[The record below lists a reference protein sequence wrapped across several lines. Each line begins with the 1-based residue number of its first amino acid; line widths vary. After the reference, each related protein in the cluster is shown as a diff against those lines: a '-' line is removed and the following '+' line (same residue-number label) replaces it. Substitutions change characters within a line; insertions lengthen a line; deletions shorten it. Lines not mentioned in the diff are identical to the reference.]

1 MKKKPGSVIK
11 NGFYLLQINKAVMKS
26 LVILPFLFSGLF
38 LRAQTASITGN
49 VHFGEQ
55 PVNGATV
62 SLQHTG
68 VATVTDEKG
77 NFKIAN
83 LAAGEYV
90 LQVSSIGYFTYVKAV
105 TITKGNMRIQV
116 PLAIDIKNM
125 DSITVQSLGK
135 MKSGFTRL
143 HDVEGTA
150 IYAGKKTEVV
160 VMKDLIANKATNN
173 SRQVYSKVAGLNIWE
188 NDGAGIQL
196 AIGGRGL
203 SPNRVSNFNTRQ
215 NGYDI
220 SADALGYPESYY
232 TPPVE
237 AVERIEIV
245 RGAASLQYGTQFGGM
260 INFKMNS
267 GPPDDKIAVMA
278 RVTGGSWNFL
288 NTSVSV
294 GGTDGKFNYYAFLQ
308 HKSGDGWRPN
318 AEFNSNTAY
327 GGMTYNFTSRLSLS
341 LQYTHM
347 EYLEHQ
353 PGGLTDADFAEDP
366 RQSIRARNWFKV
378 NWNLGAV
385 LLDYHINSQLTF
397 NTRFFG
403 LQAGRDALGILTY
416 INRAD
421 DGSDR
426 DLYIDNYH
434 NWGNES
440 RMLYQYRL
448 GDLGSTLLVGFRYYS
463 GHTNR
468 QQGYGNDGSGGAKSD
483 FTFTP
488 TNPNDTL
495 RYSDY
500 IFPEHNEAVFAENIF
515 RITPR
520 LNIIPGVR
528 YENISTK
535 AQGEYTNVVFDLS
548 GNPINPEKITDNK
561 SNVRQFILGGIG
573 ATYNL
578 TQPIQIYANF
588 SQNYKAINFNDL
600 RTLNPNLR
608 VDSNLQD
615 EKGYSADIGIRKST
629 GIFNFDVSLFMIHYD
644 NKIGSILTTDP
655 VNFIIYNYRTNV
667 SQTRNYGLESYLELD
682 VWKLLKGMQAKT
694 SVLLFTNFSLLSAKY
709 VNSKDPAIDGRR
721 VEFVPNVVFKT
732 GVSVHHNKWSASYQ
746 YSYTGEQFTDATNAV
761 FTDNAIDGIVPSYSI
776 MDLSV
781 GYTLNKYFSF
791 YGSVNNLADA
801 KYFTRRADS
810 YPGPGIVPSDGRGAY
825 LTVQLSL

>member
-1 MKKKPGSVIK
+1 MKI
-11 NGFYLLQINKAVMKS
+11 FMT
-26 LVILPFLFSGLF
+26 LPFLFSFFCSL
-38 LRAQTASITGN
+38 AQTVTISGN
-49 VHFGEQ
+49 VSNENM
-55 PVNGATV
+55 PVDGATV
-62 SLQHTG
+62 LLIHTAH
-68 VATVTDEKG
+68 ATTTNENGRFRLLNVPP
-77 NFKIAN
+77 
-83 LAAGEYV
+83 GEYT
-90 LQVSSIGYFTYVKAV
+90 LQVSSIGYIGFIK
-105 TITKGNMRIQV
+105 TITVGNKNLNIQV
-116 PLAIDIKNM
+116 PLSIDIKNL
-125 DSITVQSLGK
+125 DSVTIQLLK

-160 VMKDLIANKATNN
+160 VMKDLIVNKSTNN
-173 SRQVYSKVAGLNIWE
+173 SRQIYSKVAGLNIWE

-232 TPPVE
+232 TPPAE

-267 GPPDDKIAVMA
+267 GPADDKFAGTA
-278 RVTGGSWNFL
+278 RITGGSWNFF
-288 NTSVSV
+288 NGSVSV
-294 GGTDGKFNYYAFLQ
+294 GGTDGKVHYYVFLQ

-318 AEFNSNTAY
+318 ADFNSNTAY
-327 GGMTYNFTSRLSLS
+327 GGMTYNFTDRLSVS

-353 PGGLTDADFAEDP
+353 PGGLTDAEFAENP
-366 RQSIRARNWFKV
+366 QQSVRARNWFKV

-403 LQAGRDALGILTY
+403 LDASRDALGILTY

-426 DLYIDNYH
+426 QLFIDHYH

-440 RMLYQYRL
+440 RLLYQYKL
-448 GDLGSTLLVGFRYYS
+448 GELGSTLLVGFRYYN

-468 QQGYGNDGSGGAKSD
+468 QEGYGNDGSGGAKSD

-500 IFPEHNEAVFAENIF
+500 IFPENNEAVFAENIF
-515 RITPR
+515 RITPKF
-520 LNIIPGVR
+520 NIIPGVR
-528 YENISTK
+528 YERISTR
-535 AQGEYTNVVFDLS
+535 AQGAYTNVVFDLS
-548 GNPINPEKITDNK
+548 GNPINPEPVVDNK
-561 SNVRQFILGGIG
+561 SSTRQFLLGGIG
-573 ATYNL
+573 ATYSL
-578 TQPIQIYANF
+578 DPSIQFYANF

-600 RTLNPNLR
+600 RTQNPNLQ

-615 EKGYSADIGIRKST
+615 EKGYSADMGIRKST
-629 GIFNFDVSLFMIHYD
+629 GIFNFDVSLFLIHYD

-655 VNFIIYNYRTNV
+655 VNFIIYNFRTNV
-667 SQTRNYGLESYLELD
+667 AQTRNYGLESYLELD
-682 VWKLLKGMQAKT
+682 VWKLLKGLQAKT
-694 SVLLFTNFSLLSAKY
+694 SVLLFSNFSLLSAKY
-709 VNSKDPAIDGRR
+709 VNSKDPSIEGRR
-721 VEFVPNVVFKT
+721 VEFVPDVVFKT
-732 GVSVHHNKWSASYQ
+732 GISVRRNKWAASYQ
-746 YSYTGEQFTDATNAV
+746 FSYTGEQFTDATNATY
-761 FTDNAIDGIVPSYSI
+761 TDNAIDGLIPSYSI
-776 MDLSV
+776 MD
-781 GYTLNKYFSF
+781 FSLEYHMNQHVSIF
-791 YGSVNNLADA
+791 GSINNLANA
-801 KYFTRRADS
+801 YYFTRRADS
-810 YPGPGIVPSDGRGAY
+810 YPGPGIVPSDGRSFF
-825 LTVQLSL
+825 LTAQFNF